1 MAGLYRKV
9 LHGIYPEMPSQYSEE
24 LCHIVGMLMQVD
36 AKLRPS
42 ADEILQMSAVRSMSD
57 RLFGTAYSEEV
68 YQP

>member
-1 MAGLYRKV
+1 
-9 LHGIYPEMPSQYSEE
+9 
-24 LCHIVGMLMQVD
+24 MLMQVD